1 MSTGMNYVQDIID
14 RNCKPIVLE
23 LKPLNDSKE
32 AKRFKKDVEDTY
44 KQIKCKF
51 DIIYERDTYE
61 ETLEMVKEYDSLL
74 VIPGTEKGV
83 ILATKIAN
91 DLNLKTNPIENLD
104 AMTIKNDMHQ
114 RLAENNLRH
123 IRGQIVKTT
132 EEALEFYG
140 RENLTS
146 VVIKPNYGAGS
157 VGVRIC
163 MNKEEMIENLQ
174 ELFNMRN
181 LYGNELNELLIQER
195 IDGEE
200 YMVNTV
206 SNNGRHRITTIWK
219 HHKVKSSEGGPVYD
233 NATTVNKL
241 NLGEANLIE
250 YAYDVADAIGIKY
263 GPVHGEYMID
273 KNGPV
278 LIEVNCSRW
287 EVQWKRSF

>member
-1 MSTGMNYVQDIID
+1 
-14 RNCKPIVLE
+14 
-23 LKPLNDSKE
+23 
-32 AKRFKKDVEDTY
+32 
-44 KQIKCKF
+44 
-51 DIIYERDTYE
+51 
-61 ETLEMVKEYDSLL
+61 
-74 VIPGTEKGV
+74 
-83 ILATKIAN
+83 
-91 DLNLKTNPIENLD
+91 
-104 AMTIKNDMHQ
+104 MTIKNDMHQ

-123 IRGQIVKTT
+123 IRGQIVTST
-132 EEALEFYG
+132 EEALEFYE

-174 ELFNMRN
+174 ELFTMRN

-263 GPVHGEYMID
+263 GPVHGEYLID
-273 KNGPV
+273 KNGPFS
-278 LIEVNCSRW
+278 LRSTADRW